1 MTHSHIAVSPDLA
14 PPSGYAHAVISPPGG
29 VVVHLGGQTAL
40 DPRGR
45 IVGDTLAAQFDV
57 AADNLV
63 HAMRAAGCEP
73 ADLVSLQVFCT
84 DVGAY
89 RDALGELG
97 AIWRARFGRRY
108 PAMGLFGVTRL
119 FDEEAM
125 VELMGVCVRVPRED
139 EVHP

>member
-40 DPRGR
+40 DTQGR
-45 IVGDTLAAQFDV
+45 IVGDTLVAQFDV

-73 ADLVSLQVFCT
+73 GDLVSLQVFCT

-97 AIWRARFGRRY
+97 GIWRARFGRRY

-139 EVHP
+139 EVH

>member
-1 MTHSHIAVSPDLA
+1 MTHSHIARSADLA
-14 PPSGYAHAVISPPGG
+14 PPAGYAHAVVSPPGG

-40 DPRGR
+40 DPAGA
-45 IVGDTLAAQFDV
+45 IVGDTLVAQFDV
-57 AADNLV
+57 AAGNLV
-63 HAMRAAGCEP
+63 HAMRAADCEP

-84 DVGAY
+84 DIAAY
-89 RDALGELG
+89 RDALPELG

-125 VELMGVCVRVPRED
+125 VELMGVCVRPPRAE
-139 EVHP
+139 EAP